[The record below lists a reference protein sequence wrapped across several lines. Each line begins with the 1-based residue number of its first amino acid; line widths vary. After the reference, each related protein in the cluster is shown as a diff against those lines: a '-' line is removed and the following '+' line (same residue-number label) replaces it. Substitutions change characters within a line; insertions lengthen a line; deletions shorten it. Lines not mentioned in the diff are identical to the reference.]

1 MSQPSRRAGST
12 TAPQAFGGTTPT
24 TTLATSSI
32 PMATTSR
39 PFATSRARRSAGS
52 ALFRGN
58 QRRRA
63 EVDPA
68 APVHV
73 AFSAADRATVDRFHR
88 AAVEAGGRDNG
99 APDLRPHSHDGDYAA
114 FVLDPAAR
122 SD

>member
-1 MSQPSRRAGST
+1 
-12 TAPQAFGGTTPT
+12 
-24 TTLATSSI
+24 
-32 PMATTSR
+32 MATTSR

-52 ALFRGN
+52 ALYRGN

-99 APDLRPHSHDGDYAA
+99 APGLRPHSHDGDYAA

-122 SD
+122 SDGSPVGYRRCDRNRDRRRETRIN